1 MNNYETYLDADLL
14 ALCKCGDDEAFR
26 TIYDRYWEALYRHAY
41 RMLKNDEEAR
51 DVTQDTFI
59 RLWDRIG
66 DLELE
71 SSLKAYLYTTVR
83 NRVLNIF
90 EKEQNQA
97 KFMSSLADFLE
108 HSEAITDHRI
118 RERMLQDKI
127 DKEVSML
134 PPKMQNIFRMS
145 RTHHLSHQEIA
156 EALNLSDKTVKKQ
169 VSNAIKILR
178 LKLTGFISILP
189 LFISY

>member
-1 MNNYETYLDADLL
+1 
-14 ALCKCGDDEAFR
+14 
-26 TIYDRYWEALYRHAY
+26 
-41 RMLKNDEEAR
+41 MLKNDEEAR